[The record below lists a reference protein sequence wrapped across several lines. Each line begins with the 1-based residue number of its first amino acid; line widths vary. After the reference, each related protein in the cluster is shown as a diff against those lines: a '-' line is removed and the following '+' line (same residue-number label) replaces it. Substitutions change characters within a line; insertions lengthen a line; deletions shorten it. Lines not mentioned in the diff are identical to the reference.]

1 MKLICAFKLA
11 SYEIMI
17 MHVVGGFSMHAISLP
32 TCTHQPTRD
41 L

>member
-11 SYEIMI
+11 IYEIMI
-17 MHVVGGFSMHAISLP
+17 MHVVGGFSFACHKLANL
-32 TCTHQPTRD
+32 